1 MGRKWMN
8 NKEKKA
14 NKDRDTSAKNA
25 KFGIEIYAAARSG
38 EPDPESNQKLKFA
51 IERAKTYDVP
61 RHIIERAIEKAKGG
75 DDEHYD
81 ELRYEGFGPNGSMI
95 IVDALTNNVNRTA
108 GNLRS
113 IFNKNGG
120 NMGVAGSASYMF
132 DNTAVFVVEDQDA
145 ESIMMGL
152 LEANVDVRDVTQED
166 QSVVIYGEPAAFNAI
181 RESLE
186 SMGIEKFAVAELEM
200 IAQNE
205 VNLSSENQAQF
216 EKLIDAL
223 EDDEDVQN
231 VFHNVN
237 LTEE

>member
-8 NKEKKA
+8 IKEKKA

-75 DDEHYD
+75 DEEHFD

-120 NMGVAGSASYMF
+120 NMGVAGSASYLF
-132 DNTAVFVVEDQDA
+132 DNTAVFVVANQDA
-145 ESIMMGL
+145 EEIMMAL
-152 LEANVDVRDVTQED
+152 LEAGVDVRDVIQED
-166 QSVVIYGEPAAFNAI
+166 ESIVIYGEPTAFNDI
-181 RESLE
+181 RAALE
-186 SMGIEKFAVAELEM
+186 DMGIEKFEVAELEM
-200 IAQNE
+200 IAKNE
-205 VNLSSENQAQF
+205 VDLTGNDLIQF
-216 EKLIDAL
+216 EKLIDTL
-223 EDDEDVQN
+223 EEDEDVQN

-237 LTEE
+237 LTED

>member
-8 NKEKKA
+8 IKDKKA

-75 DDEHYD
+75 DDDHFD
-81 ELRYEGFGPNGSMI
+81 ELRYEGFGPNGSMV
-95 IVDALTNNVNRTA
+95 IVDTLTNNVNRTA
-108 GNLRS
+108 ANVRS

-120 NMGVAGSASYMF
+120 NMGVAGSASYLF
-132 DNTAVFVVEDQDA
+132 DNTAVFVVDNQDS
-145 ESIMMGL
+145 EEIMMTL
-152 LEANVDVRDVTQED
+152 LEAEADVRDVVQED
-166 QSVVIYGEPAAFNAI
+166 SSVIIYGEPTSFNTIKEA
-181 RESLE
+181 LE
-186 SMGIEKFAVAELEM
+186 NFGIEKFDVAELEM
-200 IAQNE
+200 IAKNE
-205 VNLSSENQAQF
+205 VDLSEEDLATF
-216 EKLIDAL
+216 TKLIDAL

-231 VFHNVN
+231 VYHNVN
-237 LTEE
+237 LGE